1 MNRRWTRSWLF
12 PSAIAGLGVFFLFI
26 FVREGVS
33 KAQSEEHKAIDA
45 YIRAQMRS
53 LEIPG
58 VALAVVQGDQ
68 IYTQGYGSAGADGRE
83 MTPQTPFLIAS
94 ISKPVTALGVMQLV
108 EAGKINLDEPVTTY
122 LPWFQVK
129 DQDLSQQITVRHLLN
144 QTSGLSERDG
154 YLRNIKNDHSTGA
167 LEQSIRSLSSQN
179 LNHPP
184 GDTFEY
190 SNTNFDMLG
199 LLIQSVSGQPYE
211 AYVLTHIFEPL
222 GMRNSYAY
230 LDEARSSGLASGY
243 TSFFGFPLVID
254 PILPYSRITKPSAGL
269 FSSAEDLAHFMQAHL
284 NQGEYQGN
292 SVLSPAALDTLF
304 TPGPELGE
312 KVYYSLGWVQ
322 FPFPD
327 AAPAFENDTAPT
339 AISHSGDWIGYKSI
353 MLLLPEKDLGIVVL
367 MNKSDPVQSSVFFN
381 LGWNVALIALGLDP
395 VDYPPAENFIAR
407 NLRLLLAGVI
417 ILLLVELIWTSR
429 TLSKRQNSSSPQQS
443 SRRKLL
449 LLGFGVVDI
458 LLAGYLLLIK
468 LPESQNSL
476 LLSLRFEPDIGILY
490 VLILI
495 LTLGWG
501 VIRTLWLFLGSGKP
515 VAKIV

>member
-1 MNRRWTRSWLF
+1 L
-12 PSAIAGLGVFFLFI
+12 
-26 FVREGVS
+26 
-33 KAQSEEHKAIDA
+33 
-45 YIRAQMRS
+45 
-53 LEIPG
+53 
-58 VALAVVQGDQ
+58 
-68 IYTQGYGSAGADGRE
+68 
-83 MTPQTPFLIAS
+83 
-94 ISKPVTALGVMQLV
+94 
-108 EAGKINLDEPVTTY
+108 
-122 LPWFQVK
+122 
-129 DQDLSQQITVRHLLN
+129 
-144 QTSGLSERDG
+144 
-154 YLRNIKNDHSTGA
+154 
-167 LEQSIRSLSSQN
+167 
-179 LNHPP
+179 
-184 GDTFEY
+184 
-190 SNTNFDMLG
+190 LG
-199 LLIQSVSGQPYE
+199 LLIQTVSGQPYE
-211 AYVLTHIFEPL
+211 AYVQTHIFEPL

-230 LDEARSSGLASGY
+230 LEEARSSGLASGY

-429 TLSKRQNSSSPQQS
+429 TLSKRQNSPTLQQS